1 MSKDHTPS
9 GFDRPSGY
17 KSDLE
22 IGETMPNTTKVNTS
36 FGGRQHNAYTMQKD
50 GTHEHYYYN
59 PKQQRSGYH
68 GANYPTHH
76 NHPQLQN
83 NISEKSKGEVKM
95 ERSNSFIDSI
105 KVDKATV
112 DRCNNVSRNAAQKAN
127 VQSAKYMAD
136 DGGRERGDSGPG
148 SLGRESGNKSSG
160 QSGHEGANSGQGSS
174 GHGASGQGS
183 GGQGNGGQGSGGQ
196 GCGGQGSGGHGGSG
210 GGH

>member
-22 IGETMPNTTKVNTS
+22 VGETMHTTTKVNTS
-36 FGGRQHNAYTMQKD
+36 FGGKQHNAYTIQKD

-59 PKQQRSGYH
+59 PQQQRSGYH
-68 GANYPTHH
+68 GANYPTRH
-76 NHPQLQN
+76 NHPHLQDN
-83 NISEKSKGEVKM
+83 VKQNFKEKMKM

-105 KVDKATV
+105 KVDKTTI
-112 DRCNNVSRNAAQKAN
+112 DRCNAVSRNAVQKAN
-127 VQSAKYMAD
+127 VQNAKSIVG

-148 SLGRESGNKSSG
+148 SLGRESGNKSGG
-160 QSGHEGANSGQGSS
+160 QSVSKSANAGHGTSGQGI
-174 GHGASGQGS
+174 SGQGI
-183 GGQGNGGQGSGGQ
+183 
-196 GCGGQGSGGHGGSG
+196 GGQGSGGHGDSG